1 MTDFIP
7 GNLIEHKL
15 TKQHYRFVGKV
26 TNSHLVVI
34 TTYNEHTPYTISY
47 GELYQYY
54 DVVPE
59 HRLVKGK
66 RYEHS
71 SGANGTIFEVQEI
84 FTNPD
89 TKLKVA
95 FTWATYPSGNVY
107 HTVIHENM
115 WPNFDPI

>member
-26 TNSHLVVI
+26 TNSDLVVI
-34 TTYNEHTPYTISY
+34 TTYDEHRPYTISY
-47 GELYQYY
+47 DGLHQYY

-71 SGANGTIFEVQEI
+71 GANGTIFEVQEI
-84 FTNPD
+84 FTNPN

-95 FTWATYPSGNVY
+95 FTWAIYPSGHVY
-107 HTVIHENM
+107 PTVIHENM
-115 WPNFDPI
+115 WANYESI